1 MTLRELG
8 EKDVIQIR
16 TGEKLGRIDDVIFDE
31 KSAALQSVVLR
42 GRAHLFGL
50 LGYDE
55 DLVIPWQAIRNI
67 GVDAIMTDVELDAAR
82 RRERRC
88 Q

>member
-31 KSAALQSVVLR
+31 KNAALQLR
-42 GRAHLFGL
+42 G
-50 LGYDE
+50 
-55 DLVIPWQAIRNI
+55 
-67 GVDAIMTDVELDAAR
+67 AAR
-82 RRERRC
+82 ARASVRADGVR
-88 Q
+88 

>member
-31 KSAALQSVVLR
+31 KNAALQSVVLR

-50 LGYDE
+50 MGYDE
-55 DLVIPWQAIRNI
+55 DLVIPWQSIRNI
-67 GVDAIMTDVELDAAR
+67 GVDAIMTDVEPENLQR
-82 RRERRC
+82 RGRHG